1 MDLVVNNNISLFF
14 VTETWLTDM
23 NNHTTASIKSYGFH
37 IHHCFRHQNAGG
49 GVAIIFKPTCK
60 VVKIFHNHANS
71 FESVSVK
78 LKLQDSTSL
87 ICTCIYRTGNMGNFI
102 NDLDD
107 FIGDLFVRFE
117 NFLICGDVNIQLDV
131 NSGHTN
137 AFINTI
143 SSYGLHQHI
152 SEATHRAGHIL
163 DVVISSH
170 KIVKDD
176 CVIVDSDTS
185 RNFPTCDHYPLLFD
199 LSCGVDTGSEKK
211 TIVFRNL
218 KAIDKNEFEADIKL
232 TLDSLCPTS
241 KSFSDCITF
250 FNSSCTT
257 VLNNHA
263 PEMTKVIRDIPTAPW
278 FDSEYKNARRER
290 RKAEQKWR
298 KSQLEIDRDIFVHL
312 RLHCNELAKLK
323 KAEFFKSRFEKHSYS
338 QKSLY
343 QFVDMFLDHSSN
355 LTLPPADSLQ
365 NIVDQFNKFFLEKIE
380 KIRENFPESDSSAEP
395 DSSNEVPKFTK
406 LTDFEPT
413 TIDEIREV
421 LKESDIK
428 TSTNDPLPA
437 LVVKENIDTLLPHIC
452 DLVNLSLSSG
462 SIDGAKLAHLT
473 PLIKGQSLDSSKLKN
488 YRPISN
494 LSFIGKLIERIVL
507 KRLNVH
513 LDANKLNISNQS
525 AYKKLHSCETLMV
538 RIVNDLL
545 IASDEE
551 KATVVM
557 LLDLSAAFDT
567 VDHTKLLSILKHEI
581 GLEGNALS
589 WFKSFLCGRCQ
600 KVRIG
605 DCESVEIIIKF
616 GVPQGSVLG
625 PVLFNIYVRSL
636 YNTVQAL
643 KFAVHGFA
651 DDHQICK
658 PFSPEKQHGILAC
671 ELPRCFQEITNWMNK
686 HYLQLNPGKTEVI
699 VFGTPSVL
707 HKIKIHG
714 TFINPSIC
722 IRFVSSVK
730 NLGIYLDSGITF
742 CNQVKNLK
750 QSCFHKLRNIAK
762 MKSFL
767 TIKQMTILT
776 QALVVSALD
785 YCNALYYGIDTVFI
799 NQLQVCQNRACR
811 VIFGLKKRDSVT
823 QHLQSLHWLRIRERV
838 DFKVLLLV
846 YKCLNGLAPEYLAEL
861 LQYNNLSGSRCPT
874 LKSSVTATHRGA
886 RAFQASAPLLWNSL
900 PVELRQSPNVNN
912 FKCTLKTFLFKR
924 SYSL

>member
-1 MDLVVNNNISLFF
+1 MDFVVNNNISLFF

-23 NNHTTASIKSYGFH
+23 NNHTTASIKSYGFQM
-37 IHHCFRHQNAGG
+37 HHCFRQNNAGG
-49 GVAIIFKPTCK
+49 GVAIIFKPSID
-60 VVKIFHNHANS
+60 VVKIFYDHAKS
-71 FESVSVK
+71 FESVCVK
-78 LKLQDSTSL
+78 LKLQDGTSL
-87 ICTCIYRTGNMGNFI
+87 LCGCIYRTGNMGNFI
-102 NDLDD
+102 NDFDEY
-107 FIGDLFVRFE
+107 IGDLFVRFDKI
-117 NFLICGDVNIQLDV
+117 LICGDVNIQLDL
-131 NSGHTN
+131 NSAHTN

-143 SSYGLHQHI
+143 SSYGLHQRI
-152 SEATHRAGHIL
+152 SAPTHRAGHIL

-176 CVIVDSDTS
+176 CVIVDTDSS
-185 RNFPTCDHYPLLFD
+185 SNFPTCDHYPLLFD
-199 LSCGVDTGSEKK
+199 LCCGVVAGNDKK
-211 TIVFRNL
+211 KISFRNL
-218 KAIDKNEFEADIKL
+218 KAIDRCEFEADIKL
-232 TLDSLCPTS
+232 TLNNLCS
-241 KSFSDCITF
+241 NNKSFSDCITLY
-250 FNSSCTT
+250 NESCTT
-257 VLNNHA
+257 VLNSHA

-290 RKAEQKWR
+290 RKAEKAWR
-298 KSQLEIDRDIFVHL
+298 RSKLEIDRDIFVHL

-343 QFVDMFLDHSSN
+343 EFVDLFLDQSSN

-365 NIVDQFNKFFLEKIE
+365 IIVDQFNDFFLEKIE
-380 KIRENFPESDSSAEP
+380 KIRENFPSDNSTVP
-395 DSSNEVPKFTK
+395 DCHQQTPSFAK

-413 TIDEIREV
+413 TIEEIRTV
-421 LKESDIK
+421 LKDCDIK
-428 TSTNDPLPA
+428 ASTNDPLPA
-437 LVVKENIDTLLPHIC
+437 SIVKENIEPMLPHIC

-473 PLIKGQSLDSSKLKN
+473 PLIKGQALDSSKLKN

-525 AYKKLHSCETLMV
+525 AYKKLHSCETLLV

-545 IASDEE
+545 IASDSD

-581 GLEGNALS
+581 GLGGNAWL

-636 YNTVQAL
+636 YNTVQSL
-643 KFAVHGFA
+643 KFSVHGFA
-651 DDHQICK
+651 DDHQIYK
-658 PFSPEKQHGILAC
+658 PFSPKQQHSVLVHD
-671 ELPRCFQEITNWMNK
+671 LPRCFQEITEWMSK
-686 HYLQLNPGKTEVI
+686 YYLQLNPGKTEVI
-699 VFGTPSVL
+699 IFGPPSVL

-714 TFINPSIC
+714 SFIKPSIC

-730 NLGIYLDSGITF
+730 NLGIYLDSGLTF

-767 TIKQMTILT
+767 SIKQMTILT

-785 YCNALYYGIDTVFI
+785 YCNALYYGIDAEFI

-823 QHLQSLHWLRIRERV
+823 QHLKNLHWLKIRERI
-838 DFKVLLLV
+838 DFKILLLV
-846 YKCLNGLAPEYLAEL
+846 FKCLNGLAPEYLSEL
-861 LQYNNLSGSRCPT
+861 LQYNNLSGSRTPS
-874 LKSSVTATHRGA
+874 LKSSVTATQKGA
-886 RAFQASAPLLWNSL
+886 RAFLSSAPLLWNTL
-900 PVELRQSPNVNN
+900 PVDIRESVNVNS
-912 FKCTLKTFLFKR
+912 FKCKLKTFLFKK